1 MAVQSFTSRA
11 DPIPIN
17 GVILEI
23 DGGYDTA
30 LKVEVSTAT
39 EGSGDGAKV
48 ESRAIPKTRR
58 ESRRIGLIA
67 DPGEF
72 DYYYLKVLQKN
83 GQVAWSSPI
92 RFG

>member
-23 DGGYDTA
+23 DGGYDTT
-30 LKVEVSTAT
+30 LTVEASTAT

-48 ESRAIPKTRR
+48 ESRAIPKISARISANWIDRR
-58 ESRRIGLIA
+58 SWRI
-67 DPGEF
+67 
-72 DYYYLKVLQKN
+72 
-83 GQVAWSSPI
+83 
-92 RFG
+92 